1 MIYDFDKNSL
11 LFYEIYEPDESGKVK
26 LKDFW
31 QWNHIPNP
39 ALWSVTE
46 KPGTYLI
53 PSGKVCYNL
62 NYAVNT
68 LTQRAMGPVE
78 LSKFKY
84 NVLTGDKEK

>member
-1 MIYDFDKNSL
+1 MTYGFDKNSL

-31 QWNHIPNP
+31 
-39 ALWSVTE
+39 SVTE

-53 PSGKVCYNL
+53 GSGKVCYNL
-62 NYAVNT
+62 NYTVNT
-68 LTQRAMGPVE
+68 LTQRAMGPAE
-78 LSKFKY
+78 FSKFKY